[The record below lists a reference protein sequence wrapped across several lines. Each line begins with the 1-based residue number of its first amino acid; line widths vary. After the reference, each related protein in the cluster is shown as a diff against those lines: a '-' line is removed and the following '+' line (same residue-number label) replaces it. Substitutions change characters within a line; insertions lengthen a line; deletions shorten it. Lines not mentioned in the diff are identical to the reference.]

1 MYCMH
6 CGSKMEPAA
15 QFCASCGKP
24 AAARA
29 VAAPQR
35 PGERVTRHIRI
46 LGVLWIVRGG
56 LKLLG
61 AALAFFFGTAML
73 PWMSRIMPRFPLE
86 RFMEGFIPAM
96 IALSAGLAFV
106 VGAASVVAGIGLL
119 QHDPIG
125 RPLALILGFLSLLSI
140 PIGTALGI
148 YTLWVLLPA
157 QSGVEYRRLAHTS

>member
-35 PGERVTRHIRI
+35 PEERVTRHIRI
-46 LGVLWIVRGG
+46 LGVLWIVRGS
-56 LKLLG
+56 LRVLG
-61 AALAFFFGTAML
+61 AAAAFFFGTAML
-73 PWMSRIMPRFPLE
+73 PWMSQGMPGFHMGGMAE
-86 RFMEGFIPAM
+86 RFIPAL
-96 IALSAGLAFV
+96 ITFGAGLAFV
-106 VGAASVVAGIGLL
+106 IGAASVVAGIGLL
-119 QHDPIG
+119 QRDPRG